1 MTVGDPIAP
10 APDQAPL
17 GSRPGVAGSLGAGS
31 LGAGSLGAGSLVDA
45 VLHATG
51 EHLGP
56 GSSLEWAGVD
66 AGGLRT
72 AARAIRCAISALEHQ
87 ERLVLAEIGTRRAFT
102 VDGSRDVADWSANN
116 LGISRRVANEQV
128 QLAEQLADMPRLADA
143 AAAGAVTREQ
153 ARPAADL
160 ARAAGTDV
168 GWAAQAPHL
177 PVGTLSRQASK
188 HRRPS
193 AADHRAAR
201 NARHF
206 RAWEDGLEL
215 RFRGSLPADDGAR
228 LLAAIERGMP
238 VRRRAAG
245 SSASAPD
252 QDLTSDQRRADGLL
266 ALAKATLSGDV
277 DPDRATITAV
287 VELAAICDDDPGA
300 TAELEA
306 GQPLAT
312 ETARRL
318 VCDGRL
324 QIVVQDRDGV
334 TVGVGTTARV
344 VSPAMR
350 RALLRRDGGCRFGGC
365 TATRFLEAHH
375 VVPWPSPT
383 TMGNLAMICW
393 HHHHA
398 VHEGG
403 WQLHGE
409 PNGALHATHA
419 NGTTVTSLPRDR
431 LPDPRPG
438 PSPARIPE
446 SRTGHLTSALT
457 RPPEQPVPLP
467 EQSGPPGGDRATTAA
482 ASTLAD
488 G

>member
-177 PVGTLSRQASK
+177 PVGTSAGRPRSTVDL
-188 HRRPS
+188 RRPITGRPATPATSGPRRTGWSFAS
-193 AADHRAAR
+193 AGRCPPMTALVCSPRSNVGCRCAA
-201 NARHF
+201 
-206 RAWEDGLEL
+206 E
-215 RFRGSLPADDGAR
+215 LPA
-228 LLAAIERGMP
+228 
-238 VRRRAAG
+238 RRRRLPTRTSPRTNGAPMACSRWPRQRSRATSTPTGPPSPRLSSWRRSATTTLGPRPSSRPGSPSPPRPPVDSSATDACRSSCRIATVSPWGSAPRPASSPRPCDGRCCAATAAAG
-245 SSASAPD
+245 SVAAPPPAS
-252 QDLTSDQRRADGLL
+252 S
-266 ALAKATLSGDV
+266 K
-277 DPDRATITAV
+277 
-287 VELAAICDDDPGA
+287 
-300 TAELEA
+300 
-306 GQPLAT
+306 
-312 ETARRL
+312 
-318 VCDGRL
+318 
-324 QIVVQDRDGV
+324 
-334 TVGVGTTARV
+334 
-344 VSPAMR
+344 
-350 RALLRRDGGCRFGGC
+350 
-365 TATRFLEAHH
+365 
-375 VVPWPSPT
+375 PT
-383 TMGNLAMICW
+383 TWCPGRHRRRW
-393 HHHHA
+393 
-398 VHEGG
+398 
-403 WQLHGE
+403 
-409 PNGALHATHA
+409 ATW
-419 NGTTVTSLPRDR
+419 R
-431 LPDPRPG
+431 
-438 PSPARIPE
+438 
-446 SRTGHLTSALT
+446 
-457 RPPEQPVPLP
+457 
-467 EQSGPPGGDRATTAA
+467 
-482 ASTLAD
+482 
-488 G
+488 

>member
-1 MTVGDPIAP
+1 ML
-10 APDQAPL
+10 QA
-17 GSRPGVAGSLGAGS
+17 AGKC
-31 LGAGSLGAGSLVDA
+31 
-45 VLHATG
+45 
-51 EHLGP
+51 LGP
-56 GSSLEWAGVD
+56 GPCLEWGRLD
-66 AGGLRT
+66 AAQLRD
-72 AARAIRCAISALEHQ
+72 AARSMRSAISALEHQ
-87 ERLVLAEIGTRRAFT
+87 ERLVLSEIGVRRAFT

-128 QLAEQLADMPRLADA
+128 QLAEQLADLPRLAEA
-143 AAAGAVTREQ
+143 AATGAVTREQ

-160 ARAAGTDV
+160 ARAAGTDA

-177 PVGTLSRQASK
+177 PVGTLSRHASK
-188 HRRPS
+188 QRRPS

-206 RAWEDGLEL
+206 RAWTDGLEL

-228 LLAAIERGMP
+228 LLAAVERGMP
-238 VRRRAAG
+238 PRTRATG
-245 SSASAPD
+245 PSAPD
-252 QDLTSDQRRADGLL
+252 LEQDLSPDQRRADGLL
-266 ALAKATLSGDV
+266 ALAKATLGSDA

-300 TAELEA
+300 TAELQRD
-306 GQPLAT
+306 QPLAT

-324 QIVVQDRDGV
+324 QVVVQDRDGV

-403 WQLHGE
+403 WRLHGD
-409 PNGALHATHA
+409 PNGALHATHTDGA
-419 NGTTVTSLPRDR
+419 TVTSLPRDR

-438 PSPARIPE
+438 PIPGRLPE
-446 SRTGHLTSALT
+446 NRTGHVAWPFD
-457 RPPEQPVPLP
+457 RPPDRPA
-467 EQSGPPGGDRATTAA
+467 PPDGDRATTAA
-482 ASTLAD
+482 PKKAATPDEPGNAPDACQRS